1 MNNKGN
7 CKGIKKA
14 RIDAGLTQKHF
25 SELFEIPIDVV
36 KSWDSGRRN
45 PPEWAEKLI
54 IEKIERM
61 TRGMSKVK
69 WSEEK
74 IKEAAKDFSRWQ
86 GKAVIMVDT
95 SDGDV
100 WTDVFASG
108 TDFKRYHSDTVF
120 RLHGKDDLYGRNGKI
135 TAKAIKELLD
145 AEAYKYGD
153 IDNPMPGEVLEIFC
167 RNKL

>member
-1 MNNKGN
+1 MK
-7 CKGIKKA
+7 IKEV
-14 RIDAGLTQKHF
+14 RTDAGLTQKQF
-25 SELFEIPIDVV
+25 SELLEIPIDVV
-36 KSWDSGRRN
+36 KSWDSGRRS
-45 PPEWAEKLI
+45 PPEWVEKLI

-61 TRGMSKVK
+61 TRGMNKVK
-69 WSEEK
+69 WNEEK

-108 TDFKRYHSDTVF
+108 TDFKQYHSDTVF
-120 RLHGKDDLYGRNGKI
+120 SLHRKDDLHGRNGKI
-135 TAKAIKELLD
+135 TAKVIKELLE
-145 AEAYKYGD
+145 AEAYKYDD
-153 IDNPMPGEVLEIFC
+153 IDNPAPREVLEIFY